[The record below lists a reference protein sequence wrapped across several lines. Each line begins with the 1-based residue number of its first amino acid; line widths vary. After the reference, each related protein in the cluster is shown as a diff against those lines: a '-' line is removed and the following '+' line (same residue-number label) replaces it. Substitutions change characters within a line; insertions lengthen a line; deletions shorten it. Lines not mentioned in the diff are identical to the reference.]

1 MIYLYAYDIPDNWRR
16 TKIAKK
22 LEQYGIRIQKSVF
35 QCGISAGLSE
45 NLKRSLQRLINT
57 EEDNLL
63 IIPLCQNDLEKVE
76 CLGVKIAIQHEDEKY
91 IIL

>member
-1 MIYLYAYDIPDNWRR
+1 MIYLYAYDIPDNRRR

-35 QCGISAGLSE
+35 QCDISAGLSE
-45 NLKRSLQRLINT
+45 NLKSSLQKFINT
-57 EEDNLL
+57 EEDSLL
-63 IIPLCQNDLEKVE
+63 IIPLCQNDLEKIE
-76 CLGVKIAIQHEDEKY
+76 YLGMKISIQHEDEKY